1 MHGSAAGIWSRTL
14 NAKTGLPRATVEKA
28 LKVLEG
34 RKTIKRVKSVKV
46 RCPSCDDGVGVCPA
60 SPG

>member
-1 MHGSAAGIWSRTL
+1 
-14 NAKTGLPRATVEKA
+14 LPRATVEKA

-46 RCPSCDDGVGVCPA
+46 RCPSCAGSVAVCSAP
-60 SPG
+60 PG